1 MRLSGAVLDFMSIAV
16 APVILKKCTADLA
29 RWKDAQY
36 SRFFDVIAVLKTAK
50 VEVAGFV
57 RIQPCNVRTI

>member
-1 MRLSGAVLDFMSIAV
+1 MSIAV

-50 VEVAGFV
+50 VEATVLV
-57 RIQPCNVRTI
+57 PKLN